1 MRVDL
6 DLTLLEYM
14 LFKKKYPILKDKDRY
29 YFETSNPY
37 ISNGFGLCVGLPVE
51 LEKYILYDEE
61 EDEASE

>member
-14 LFKKKYPILKDKDRY
+14 LLKKKFPILKDGEKY

-37 ISNGFGLCVGLPVE
+37 INNGFGLCVGLPVE
-51 LEKYILYDEE
+51 LEKYVIYDD
-61 EDEASE
+61 EDSE

>member
-6 DLTLLEYM
+6 DLNLLEYM
-14 LFKKKYPILKDKDRY
+14 VLKKKFPILKDGKKY

-51 LEKYILYDEE
+51 LEKYVIYD
-61 EDEASE
+61 DEASE